1 MRLSWRQQESHAQ
14 ETRAVRQ
21 ALNVQGIKAEWIRH
35 GRGTAWEWLE
45 VNLGVVARGNHALQD
60 EALRIAKS
68 VTGRQ
73 GEYNGRILILTQ

>member
-1 MRLSWRQQESHAQ
+1 VSWPQQESHAR

-21 ALNVQGIKAEWIRH
+21 ALNSHGIKAEWIRH
-35 GRGTAWEWLE
+35 GRATAWDWLE
-45 VNLGVVARGNHALQD
+45 INLGKQAAGNRALQD

-73 GEYNGRILILTQ
+73 GDYTGRILILTQ